1 MQPRSN
7 SDPFAVLT
15 LDLLGAE
22 TFEVVSA
29 TGCLPFHCKRLH
41 LHVGLATDFMSQ
53 FSG

>member
-1 MQPRSN
+1 MQPWRN

-15 LDLLGAE
+15 LVRLGADK
-22 TFEVVSA
+22 FVVVSA